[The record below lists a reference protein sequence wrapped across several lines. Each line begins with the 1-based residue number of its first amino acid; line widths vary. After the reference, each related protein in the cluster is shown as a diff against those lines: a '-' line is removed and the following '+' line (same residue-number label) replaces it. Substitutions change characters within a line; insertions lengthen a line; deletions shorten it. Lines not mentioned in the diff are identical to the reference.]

1 MKILMTADPIGG
13 VWTYAMDLCAALAA
27 NHCDVVLATLGAP
40 LSHAQ
45 RAQAAGLRNMELRE
59 STFLLEWMNSP
70 WQSLESAAHWLME
83 LEAEVAPDVIHLN
96 HLVHGD
102 LPWRAPV
109 IVVGHSCVLSWWTA
123 VRNEPAPESLAT
135 YRTRVRNSLRA
146 ANLVLAPTRAMM
158 AALTKLYGPFKA
170 SRVIPNGRD
179 GAGFGMG
186 RKEPLILSAGR
197 LWDDGKNVR
206 LLCEIAD
213 RLPWPVHIAGSDT
226 SPDGQRQSLSGV
238 NAPGHLTSE
247 RLARWYRR
255 AAIYALPARYEPF
268 GLTALEAAL
277 CGCALVLGNLESL
290 REVWGTNALYV
301 CPDDPEELL
310 TTLLSLIRDPSRRAR
325 YATLA
330 LLHATQYTPEKTA
343 SRYLG
348 AYASVL
354 KQKEIRAC
362 VSHSSI
368 TL

>member
-27 NHCDVVLATLGAP
+27 QHCEIVLATLGSP

-45 RAQAAGLRNMELRE
+45 RAQAGALRNVDLRE
-59 STFLLEWMNSP
+59 STFRMEWMESP

-83 LEAEVAPDVIHLN
+83 LEAAVAPDLIHLN

-109 IVVGHSCVLSWWTA
+109 IVVGHSCVLSWWAA
-123 VRNEPAPESLAT
+123 VRNEPAPASLAV
-135 YRTRVRNSLRA
+135 YRARVRDSLRA
-146 ANLVLAPTRAMM
+146 ADLVLAPTRAMM
-158 AALTKLYGPFKA
+158 AALVQLYGPFKA
-170 SRVIPNGRD
+170 CRVIPNGRSAVGLSV
-179 GAGFGMG
+179 GA
-186 RKEPLILSAGR
+186 KEPLILSAGR
-197 LWDDGKNVR
+197 LWDDGKNAR

-226 SPDGQRQSLSGV
+226 SPDGQKQSLPRV
-238 NAPGHLTSE
+238 NALGHLTSE

-277 CGCALVLGNLESL
+277 CGCALVLGNLASL

-310 TTLLSLIRDPSRRAR
+310 STLLSLIRDPARRAR

-330 LLHATQYTPEKTA
+330 LMHALHYTPEKTA

-354 KQKEIRAC
+354 EQKETRAC
-362 VSHSSI
+362 ASYSSI